1 MSDESPATDAAEQ
14 YSDSDVLDAVFAAQ
28 PRTSEDG
35 TNVGADLYLRTYE
48 LVDERSRTWRARPA
62 QEWPCIATIQ
72 RDSIVMYPVHANP
85 HTQRYLRPKHGQVT
99 RIVYVDRADEEIPAD
114 VDAALSSLG
123 ERLDHDL
130 FDPPSSG
137 LGFCRD
143 LDCVWQQLSRVGNTE
158 LLVVARHTGVRC
170 IEGANYV
177 GVAELRKL
185 LREFK
190 RVTRNGRQLI
200 RQTKHSIVHDEVLT
214 KLDPEK
220 FQRIMQVDRPLVE
233 VRREGPRQAE
243 ARLRSE
249 RRASVRVV
257 RSQVSQLVQEAPR
270 ELMELHAEIERVT
283 VEKMI
288 EAFQVKL
295 NAKLSESHWQA
306 FFEQNK
312 FVLSMAFARPVE
324 LATTQFHARGSS
336 LDGTGAQIGDFLFR
350 ELGQAL
356 AIVEI
361 KTPETPLLQAS
372 AYRGKEVF
380 GPHAELSGA
389 VTQVLFQ
396 QSELRQR
403 WHTHVRDYPALRSS
417 DADVVKCV
425 VIAGRRL
432 DDPIKMRSL
441 EVFRN
446 ACKDVDVITFDEL
459 LEKLRYLQ
467 LQLTPQPDPPPF

>member
-1 MSDESPATDAAEQ
+1 MSDESPAPDATERF
-14 YSDSDVLDAVFAAQ
+14 SDSEVLEAAFAAL
-28 PRTSEDG
+28 PRVSADG
-35 TNVGADLYLRTYE
+35 SNEWLDLYLRTYE
-48 LVDERSRTWRARPA
+48 LVDGRSRTWQARPA
-62 QEWPCIATIQ
+62 QEWPCIATIKP
-72 RDSIVMYPVHANP
+72 STIVMYPVHANP
-85 HTQRYLRPKHGQVT
+85 HTQRYLRPKHGLFT
-99 RIVYVDRADEEIPAD
+99 RIIYFDSAEAEVPAD
-114 VDAALSSLG
+114 VDAALSSL
-123 ERLDHDL
+123 EQRLDRDL

-137 LGFCRD
+137 LGLSKD
-143 LDCVWQQLSRVGNTE
+143 LDCVWQQLSRLGNTE
-158 LLVVARHTGVRC
+158 LFVVSRHTGVRLD
-170 IEGANYV
+170 EGASYV
-177 GVAELRKL
+177 GEVELRRL
-185 LREFK
+185 FREFK
-190 RVTRNGRQLI
+190 RVARNGRQLI
-200 RQTKHSIVHDEVLT
+200 RQTKHGIVHDEVLA

-220 FQRIMQVDRPLVE
+220 FPRIVQVDRPLVE

-249 RRASVRVV
+249 RRASVRNV
-257 RSQVSQLVQEAPR
+257 RSQVGQLVEEAPR

-288 EAFQVKL
+288 EVFQVKL
-295 NAKLSESHWQA
+295 DAKLSEANWQT

-324 LATTQFHARGSS
+324 LATTQFHARGSG
-336 LDGTGAQIGDFLFR
+336 LDGTGAQIGDFLFK

-372 AYRGKEVF
+372 PYRGKDVF

-389 VTQVLFQ
+389 VAQVLFQ

-403 WHTHVRDYPALRSS
+403 WHTHTRDYPVLRSS

-425 VIAGRRL
+425 VIAGKRL
-432 DDPIKMRSL
+432 EDPIKMRSL

-467 LQLTPQPDPPPF
+467 QQLTPQQEPPPF

>member
-1 MSDESPATDAAEQ
+1 MSDEALASDAPEQ
-14 YSDSDVLDAVFAAQ
+14 FSDSDVLEAAFAAL

-35 TNVGADLYLRTYE
+35 ANVWVDLFLQTYE
-48 LVDERSRTWRARPA
+48 LVDERTRTWRVRPA
-62 QEWPCIATIQ
+62 QEWPCIATIK

-85 HTQRYLRPKHGQVT
+85 HTQRYLRPKHGQFT
-99 RIVYVDRADEEIPAD
+99 RIVYVDSAAAEVPAD
-114 VDAALSSLG
+114 AEAALSSLA
-123 ERLDHDL
+123 ERLNQDL

-137 LGFCRD
+137 LGFNRD
-143 LDCVWQQLSRVGNTE
+143 LDSVWQQLLRMGNTE
-158 LLVVARHTGVRC
+158 LFVVARHTGVRF
-170 IEGANYV
+170 IEGASYV
-177 GVAELRKL
+177 GETELRKL

-214 KLDPEK
+214 KLNPER
-220 FQRIMQVDRPLVE
+220 FQRIVQVDRPLVE

-249 RRASVRVV
+249 RRANVRNV

-295 NAKLSESHWQA
+295 DAKLSESHWQT

-336 LDGTGAQIGDFLFR
+336 LDGTGSQIGDFLFK

-372 AYRGKEVF
+372 PYRGKEVF

-403 WHTHVRDYPALRSS
+403 WHTHARDYPALRSS

-425 VIAGRRL
+425 VIAGKRL